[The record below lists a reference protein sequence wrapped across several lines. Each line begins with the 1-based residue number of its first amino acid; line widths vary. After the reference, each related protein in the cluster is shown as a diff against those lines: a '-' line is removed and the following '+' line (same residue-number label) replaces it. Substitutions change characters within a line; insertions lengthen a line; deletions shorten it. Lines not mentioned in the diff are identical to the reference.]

1 MEHYSLQANESVI
14 YKNKGRLLNKSNKK
28 LESDIELVLT
38 NLYLVFIKIRKK
50 VFSEQ
55 VEIEGYP
62 IEEIKIYNELPQIKQ
77 DATCVVIYL
86 TSGEKT
92 VELFSRMEVRKFI
105 NCAYELLTGETQM
118 TRGAGKV
125 KNAIGLVD
133 DALGIDTVGTIQSV
147 VENGIVGTL
156 IGKGKKK
163 QTKVSDMIPS
173 LVDSSKIID
182 ENNEGDLQNLHA
194 GALPASSIDDDLN
207 AIKKLK
213 DLLDT
218 GIISQ
223 EEFDAKKRQILGL

>member
-1 MEHYSLQANESVI
+1 M
-14 YKNKGRLLNKSNKK
+14 
-28 LESDIELVLT
+28 T